1 MNVIVCI
8 DDNFGIL
15 FNRRR
20 VSRDKEII
28 KKIAELTNGEKLW
41 MSEYSKPL
49 FEGADNVAVDNA
61 FLEKIGEGE
70 WCFLE
75 SADILPLKENI
86 KTVTLFK
93 YNRKYPSDTKF
104 PKELLSNATLTKTE
118 EFKGNSHEKITM
130 EVYSL
135 E

>member
-8 DDNFGIL
+8 DDNYGIL

-28 KKIAELTNGEKLW
+28 KKIAEVTNGEKLW

-49 FEGADNVAVDNA
+49 FEYADNLAVDNA
-61 FLEKIGEGE
+61 FLEKVGEGE

-75 SADILPLKENI
+75 SADILSFKENVE
-86 KTVTLFK
+86 TVTLFK
-93 YNRKYPSDTKF
+93 FNRSYPSDTKF
-104 PKELLSNATLTKTE
+104 PKELLSDAALTKSE
-118 EFKGNSHEKITM
+118 EFNGNSHEKITM